1 MTSSKEYTVVNV
13 AINRPLFREFAY
25 KVNAQLGPSH
35 IGSRVTVNFANQEM
49 VDIITE
55 INPKLEFDE
64 NKLKTA
70 ILLDEK
76 SFLTDDVL
84 KTLFFGSS
92 YYHYPLGQCFNV
104 ALPKILRDG
113 GPFDYEVIPALE
125 LKENI
130 DRYEE
135 LSLEIRKAELHS
147 KIFLIPLKLRQLIS
161 LINK

>member
-1 MTSSKEYTVVNV
+1 MK
-13 AINRPLFREFAY
+13 
-25 KVNAQLGPSH
+25 
-35 IGSRVTVNFANQEM
+35 
-49 VDIITE
+49 
-55 INPKLEFDE
+55 
-64 NKLKTA
+64 
-70 ILLDEK
+70 K

-130 DRYEE
+130 DE
-135 LSLEIRKAELHS
+135 A
-147 KIFLIPLKLRQLIS
+147 LIS
-161 LINK
+161 KSDPKNSLIFWNF